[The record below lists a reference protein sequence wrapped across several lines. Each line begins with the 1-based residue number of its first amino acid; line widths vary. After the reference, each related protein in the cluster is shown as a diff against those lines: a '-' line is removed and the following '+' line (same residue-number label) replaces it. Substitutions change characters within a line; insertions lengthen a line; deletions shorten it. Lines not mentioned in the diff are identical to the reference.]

1 MDPPRDLEMAD
12 DKSRPSIPAWQQRSQ
27 QQPSAEKTDDNV
39 KVKGTGTPATEDAP
53 NATESGLPPPA
64 EPVAVLAA
72 EEASST
78 DATAASQV
86 ENMKTFLEDPAVQ
99 QAPLEKKRA
108 FFLSKG
114 ISSDLIEH
122 ALQSETSPFNAGDF
136 ESFKQTEAKAVQP
149 VLPAQPPAQSPRLQT
164 APPIITYP
172 EFLVEAHKPPP
183 LITPGRIINTAYIA
197 GTLYA
202 LLYGASTYLVQP
214 MSLSL
219 SDARHDFAQHSQS
232 KVDEMNERLA
242 KLVTKIPAEKKAPAP
257 ADAEAEEDAESD
269 TSDPTELY
277 HRDIGVQTS
286 PPPSRRPSS
295 SFSSL
300 PGFDSQGTA
309 PKKDPLTHSLTA
321 LQIMQS
327 HLSEML
333 SRAENLEQPNKDRQ
347 ERVNDLRSYLDT
359 LMFAHPSAY
368 GMWTPVATGFG
379 DDGSKEGKEEK
390 EDVIEEVKKE
400 IRGVKGVLL
409 SAKRFPGVAGRVGG

>member
-1 MDPPRDLEMAD
+1 MAN
-12 DKSRPSIPAWQQRSQ
+12 DKSKPSIPAWQQRSQ
-27 QQPSAEKTDDNV
+27 QQPTPDKTDDSV
-39 KVKGTGTPATEDAP
+39 KDEDIGTPATEDAP
-53 NATESGLPPPA
+53 NATESGLPAPA

-72 EEASST
+72 EEASSI
-78 DATAASQV
+78 DATAASQL
-86 ENMKTFLEDPAVQ
+86 ENMKTFLEDPAVK
-99 QAPLEKKRA
+99 QASPEKKRA

-114 ISSDLIEH
+114 ISADLIEQ
-122 ALQSETSPFNAGDF
+122 ALKPESSAFSANDF
-136 ESFKQTEAKAVQP
+136 ESFKQTEAKAVQT
-149 VLPAQPPAQSPRLQT
+149 LPQSQPPAQIALLQAS

-183 LITPGRIINTAYIA
+183 LITPARMINTAYIA

-202 LLYGASTYLVQP
+202 VLYGASKYLVQP

-219 SDARHDFAQHSQS
+219 SAARHDFAQHSQS
-232 KVDEMNERLA
+232 KLDEMNERLA
-242 KLVTKIPAEKKAPAP
+242 KLVSKIPSAPP
-257 ADAEAEEDAESD
+257 TSSEAAIEEDDSE

-286 PPPSRRPSS
+286 PLPSRRPSS

-300 PGFDSQGTA
+300 PGFESQGTSS
-309 PKKDPLTHSLTA
+309 KKDALTHSLTA

-333 SRAENLEQPNKDRQ
+333 ARAENLEQPNKDRQ
-347 ERVNDLRSYLDT
+347 ESVNKLRTYLDN
-359 LMFAHPSAY
+359 LMFAYPSAY
-368 GMWTPVATGFG
+368 GMWSPTGAGGFAG
-379 DDGSKEGKEEK
+379 EEGSKEEKEK

-409 SAKRFPGVAGRVGG
+409 SAKRFPGVAGRAGG